1 MQPNPTLDQLQ
12 VLIAIA
18 DTGSFSAAAR
28 QLNKAQSVVSYAI
41 SNLED
46 QLQLALFDRSGS
58 RQPVLTEA
66 GKAVLEDARRM
77 AAQLNSLRGR
87 AAALRE
93 GLEGELKL
101 AVSVMVPEQ
110 AFVAALSAFQ
120 KTFPTVQLN
129 VNWGSGFMVSDMVEH
144 GNAHLGI
151 GGALMKVEDGI
162 IVERLSQSFMYP
174 VASADHPLAK
184 LDRPLS
190 VADVRDEVQIVV
202 SDATGQTRG
211 RDFNVFSMRTWR
223 VGDMMTKHTLLRAGL
238 GWGGMPGAIVEKDIQ
253 EGRLVRLT
261 MDMFETSNFPIFA
274 MWRSASPPGPAAR
287 WMMERFRLLL
297 SQCPAG
303 SHDAPGK
310 EEALAAAE

>member
-46 QLQLALFDRSGS
+46 QLQLDLFDRSGS

-77 AAQLNSLRGR
+77 AAQLDSLRGR
-87 AAALRE
+87 AAVLRE

-110 AFVAALSAFQ
+110 ALVAILTAFQ

-129 VNWGSGFMVSDMVEH
+129 VNWGSGFMVSDMIET

-151 GGALMKVEDGI
+151 GGAVMKVEDGI
-162 IVERLSQSFMYP
+162 IVERLSQSYMLP
-174 VASADHPLAK
+174 VAAADHPLAK
-184 LDRPLS
+184 LNRPLL

-202 SDATGQTRG
+202 SDSTGQTRG

-238 GWGGMPGAIVEKDIQ
+238 GWGGMPGAIVEKDIRD
-253 EGRLVRLT
+253 GRLVRLQ

-287 WMMERFRLLL
+287 WMMEQFRLFLGK
-297 SQCPAG
+297 CP
-303 SHDAPGK
+303 SDMH
-310 EEALAAAE
+310 EALGLLPPKAAAE